1 MSRKVK
7 SNKQE
12 QRQISTSYATT
23 IISITLVLFTL
34 GFLGM
39 ILLNA
44 KTLSRYIKENIGFEV
59 VIKDGTKEADILRLQ
74 KIFDSKDYVKYTEYV
89 SKEEAAK
96 RLEKALGEDFIS
108 FLGEE
113 NNPLLPSLEIKFIA
127 DYTSEDSLKVIE
139 QNILK
144 NKIVKEVYY
153 HKSLINVINKN
164 VRKIGFILSIVSI
177 VLVIISVA
185 LINNTIRLAIYSKRH
200 IIKSMQ
206 LVGATNA
213 FIRKPFVRKGI
224 LYGAISALL
233 AILLLSA
240 SFAFLKENIPEL
252 SLLENRNT
260 TLLLYVIVLISGMAI
275 SGIST
280 WLAVN
285 RFLNTGSDKLYG

>member
-1 MSRKVK
+1 MASKVK

-12 QRQISTSYATT
+12 QRQISTSYVTT
-23 IISITLVLFTL
+23 VISITLVLFTL

-44 KTLSRYIKENIGFEV
+44 RTLSKYIKENIGFEV
-59 VIKDGTKEADILRLQ
+59 VIKDEAKEADILKLQ
-74 KIFDSKDYVKYTEYV
+74 KIFDSKKYVKYTEYI
-89 SKEEAAK
+89 SKEEATK
-96 RLEKALGEDFIS
+96 RLNDALGEDFTS
-108 FLGEE
+108 FLGKD
-113 NNPLLPSLEIKFIA
+113 NNPLLPSLEIKFDA
-127 DYTSEDSLKVIE
+127 DYTDNDSLKIIE

-144 NKIVKEVYY
+144 NRIVKEVYY

-164 VRKIGFILSIVSI
+164 VKRIGFVLMIISL

-206 LVGATNA
+206 LVGATNS
-213 FIRKPFVRKGI
+213 FIRGPYVRKGI
-224 LYGAISALL
+224 FYGAISGVIS
-233 AILLLSA
+233 ILLLSA

-252 SLLENRNT
+252 EFLEQRNT
-260 TLLLYVIVLISGMAI
+260 MLLLYFIVLLTGMTISGF
-275 SGIST
+275 ST

-285 RFLNTGSDKLYG
+285 RFLKTGSDKLYG